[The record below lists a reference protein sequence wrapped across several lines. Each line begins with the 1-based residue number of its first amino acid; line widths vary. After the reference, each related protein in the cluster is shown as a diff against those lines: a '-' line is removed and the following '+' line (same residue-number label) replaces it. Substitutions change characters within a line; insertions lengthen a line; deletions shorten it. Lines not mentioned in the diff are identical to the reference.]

1 MYVHRHMYLRTRSA
15 PAFRIRDDS
24 RKYSQTRIP
33 AHREIWSSCADRF
46 TMFFNFFYNFRK
58 CSSRNH
64 RRFLVYGSP
73 TCSLVMRSGW
83 RIRPTHCRLAGSIHI
98 FLVIYTS
105 LMTTLSSCT
114 YRQLSKNR
122 RNPKLLPWSEEPAQV
137 PARCPVVSTISY
149 DLNANPSNYNPNEHS
164 IFNR

>member
-1 MYVHRHMYLRTRSA
+1 MYVHRHVHLRTRSSS
-15 PAFRIRDDS
+15 AFRIRDDS

-64 RRFLVYGSP
+64 RRFLVYASP

-83 RIRPTHCRLAGSIHI
+83 RMRPTHCRLAGSIHI

-105 LMTTLSSCT
+105 LCNDDIIKLYKQATFEESKKSQAAPMIRRTCAGTGSLSRSF
-114 YRQLSKNR
+114 NDIV
-122 RNPKLLPWSEEPAQV
+122 WSE
-137 PARCPVVSTISY
+137 R
-149 DLNANPSNYNPNEHS
+149 
-164 IFNR
+164 